1 MRDIAKGRVW
11 TGEQALGL
19 KLVDKL
25 GGFYDAV
32 DVAKGLAKI
41 DSKAE
46 VRLVDYDTEPG
57 LFGGAKQ
64 SVHMGMSGIKALSC
78 LGWAMSD
85 PKAEAVMS
93 QVRDERLREQGA
105 SVLAPEAYQATV
117 R

>member
-1 MRDIAKGRVW
+1 
-11 TGEQALGL
+11 
-19 KLVDKL
+19 
-25 GGFYDAV
+25 
-32 DVAKGLAKI
+32 
-41 DSKAE
+41 
-46 VRLVDYDTEPG
+46 
-57 LFGGAKQ
+57 
-64 SVHMGMSGIKALSC
+64 MGMSGIKALSF